1 VLRHLYAK
9 QMLELLNSDVRV
21 FNIDES
27 WVNDLSWNQRQWHRR
42 GSNNSVSSKIVSP
55 RLSLI
60 VAIDNFG
67 SIYYSMTQ
75 VATDQDV
82 FMLFLQHLTDKLT
95 AESPNWPAST
105 YFLMDGALYHKA
117 KDTLT
122 KMKAL
127 AMKTVIAGPY
137 GWLGSPVELVFG
149 YLKRVDLNVHNAKT
163 GKK

>member
-1 VLRHLYAK
+1 
-9 QMLELLNSDVRV
+9 
-21 FNIDES
+21 
-27 WVNDLSWNQRQWHRR
+27 
-42 GSNNSVSSKIVSP
+42 
-55 RLSLI
+55 
-60 VAIDNFG
+60 
-67 SIYYSMTQ
+67 
-75 VATDQDV
+75 
-82 FMLFLQHLTDKLT
+82 
-95 AESPNWPAST
+95 
-105 YFLMDGALYHKA
+105 MDGALYHKA